1 MGDIYWGGDNSTL
14 DLKVKVISGDEGSSI
29 LAQYMKFT
37 RIYKEKTREFGKTR
51 EAVLSTLKECKEQ
64 DVLKDYIVEHESE
77 VIGIMMSLYDRES
90 YMKLHDK
97 QKKDEGGLEMLIGL
111 VKKGR
116 LTVDE
121 AAEESNMS
129 ITEFCK
135 AAGISLA
142 Q

>member
-37 RIYKEKTREFGKTR
+37 RIYKEKTRELGKTR

-64 DVLKDYIVEHESE
+64 DVLKDYIVKHESE